1 MTGDGLIHLRCVQAE
16 VLHDLRRSWRSQWV
30 EGLVLSSANQASETE
45 SPREENL
52 AHEVMDLWARLVDV
66 RNPVVTFGQARGFT
80 ASSVTL
86 VDLLPIKGPSHLT
99 KLKCL
104 EVLSQVLCYGST
116 LSIQSEIPVEASQV
130 AQKALQVLL
139 RFEGSFDTFELP
151 ECRPGIAGNLGSV
164 SSDRSH
170 QLSHGGGQNTHQLF
184 KGVVLVYLKAVAV
197 VVKESQ
203 SCSSSED
210 DDSSDCSVSSRGS
223 GSLAEEEREVN
234 LIHENVL
241 KVLQALASWALRNSS
256 NSRNL
261 SGTVIDLFNDQD
273 DAMVEALLCLLDISV
288 NCSAIGHHQAISE
301 TSVAIGEMTDPV
313 QGFEGFLQAV
323 SFDHSVLLD
332 FLVSNETCFLLYFL
346 RFLKFLNRKAPKLD
360 SSVTEVLVKIK
371 TSIGKLTNKDLF
383 PYDIAPV
390 QRLLEKVV

>member
-1 MTGDGLIHLRCVQAE
+1 M
-16 VLHDLRRSWRSQWV
+16 
-30 EGLVLSSANQASETE
+30 
-45 SPREENL
+45 
-52 AHEVMDLWARLVDV
+52 
-66 RNPVVTFGQARGFT
+66 
-80 ASSVTL
+80 
-86 VDLLPIKGPSHLT
+86 
-99 KLKCL
+99 
-104 EVLSQVLCYGST
+104 
-116 LSIQSEIPVEASQV
+116 
-130 AQKALQVLL
+130 
-139 RFEGSFDTFELP
+139 
-151 ECRPGIAGNLGSV
+151 
-164 SSDRSH
+164 
-170 QLSHGGGQNTHQLF
+170 
-184 KGVVLVYLKAVAV
+184 

-313 QGFEGFLQAV
+313 QVG
-323 SFDHSVLLD
+323 
-332 FLVSNETCFLLYFL
+332 
-346 RFLKFLNRKAPKLD
+346 P
-360 SSVTEVLVKIK
+360 
-371 TSIGKLTNKDLF
+371 LTNSF
-383 PYDIAPV
+383 IHSSPC
-390 QRLLEKVV
+390 LLVLRQGGRNQSKSRGKGGKKGNTNFFDSLLQIPCLGF